1 MIAIDL
7 LFWVIVAYNKPI
19 CDGLFFV
26 HILNIG
32 FVINSM
38 CQLMDH

>member
-19 CDGLFFV
+19 CIRFFV

-32 FVINSM
+32 FVINSV